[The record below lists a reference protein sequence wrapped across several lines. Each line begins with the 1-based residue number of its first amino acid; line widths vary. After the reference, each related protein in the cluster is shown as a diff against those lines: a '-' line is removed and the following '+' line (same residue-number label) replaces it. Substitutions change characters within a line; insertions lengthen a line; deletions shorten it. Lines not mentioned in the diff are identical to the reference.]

1 MRLAELL
8 ASSLAMY
15 CGLRDTIGTALC
27 LVGLAALAVE
37 ATLPQV
43 ERAARLSAVDAVL
56 HGTMPTRRQ
65 HEARDRRAEY
75 VRVAGGACAALEGDA
90 RAQAWRR
97 ESGARARAWRRES
110 GALAPA
116 QAMRWAMEQG
126 HTEVSGAGIAG
137 GTEHT
142 AGRSVDSR
150 SHSATSSVM
159 WELHV

>member
-90 RAQAWRR
+90 RA
-97 ESGARARAWRRES
+97 RAWRRES